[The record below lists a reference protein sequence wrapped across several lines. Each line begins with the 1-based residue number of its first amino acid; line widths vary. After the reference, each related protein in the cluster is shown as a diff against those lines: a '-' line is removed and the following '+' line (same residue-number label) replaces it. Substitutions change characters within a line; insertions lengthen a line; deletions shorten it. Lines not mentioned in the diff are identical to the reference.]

1 MTRLTTNLTIV
12 ALGFALLASPATS
25 HACKGGRRAR
35 YAPPQ
40 VYYAPPQY
48 QRPCPPRVVQAP
60 PPASQAIGQFPTQG
74 LVPQNGIQIPG
85 TQVRTQGGT
94 RIGTQIG
101 TQTGTRM
108 GTQIGTQAGT
118 PAGTQMGGL
127 AAMGQTQTS
136 ASAASSNTAEMT
148 ALQVLTGMSADQAP
162 SQQSRTQAT
171 GSRANPASGSPAASA
186 STSSGRVGTWVAQ
199 LPNQASVRLNLRADG
214 SFIWTATKSGGKESN
229 FQGSYRLDARSLT
242 LVRGDSQQL
251 AGTLTDTNGGF
262 NFNLNGTKDSGLNF
276 TRAS

>member
-85 TQVRTQGGT
+85 TQVR
-94 RIGTQIG
+94 IVDE
-101 TQTGTRM
+101 
-108 GTQIGTQAGT
+108 AGAECAADEVGELFSMSPYLFNGYWQRPEET
-118 PAGTQMGGL
+118 EEAFHDGVVVAVAGIAHGAVDAIL
-127 AAMGQTQTS
+127 GQFV
-136 ASAASSNTAEMT
+136 AEI
-148 ALQVLTGMSADQAP
+148 
-162 SQQSRTQAT
+162 
-171 GSRANPASGSPAASA
+171 
-186 STSSGRVGTWVAQ
+186 VA
-199 LPNQASVRLNLRADG
+199 
-214 SFIWTATKSGGKESN
+214 
-229 FQGSYRLDARSLT
+229 
-242 LVRGDSQQL
+242 
-251 AGTLTDTNGGF
+251 
-262 NFNLNGTKDSGLNF
+262 
-276 TRAS
+276 